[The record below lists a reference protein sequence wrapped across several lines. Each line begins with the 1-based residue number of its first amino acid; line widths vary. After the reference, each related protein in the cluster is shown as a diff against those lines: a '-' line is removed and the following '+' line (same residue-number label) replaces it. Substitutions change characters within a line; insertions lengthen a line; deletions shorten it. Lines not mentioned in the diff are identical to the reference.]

1 MIIGTIALLVMLFG
15 GGTGELFF
23 VDQLEKGI
31 KEFVI
36 DKDRQKDILSDL
48 KTSKA
53 FIKKY
58 NKDREVDLNYFYD
71 INASWFT
78 TSEDLVMYFD
88 KMQKKRISFQNTMI
102 ANRIGIAEKITFDEW
117 VSILQY
123 SNISADKRIAEE

>member
-1 MIIGTIALLVMLFG
+1 MIIGTIALLALLFG

-53 FIKKY
+53 FIMEY
-58 NKDREVDLNYFYD
+58 NKDREVDLKYFYD

-88 KMQKKRISFQNTMI
+88 KMQKN
-102 ANRIGIAEKITFDEW
+102 A
-117 VSILQY
+117 
-123 SNISADKRIAEE
+123 